1 MPSTT
6 DPFRPIRSA
15 PRLWVVL
22 PLLMMAAA
30 AASGLYVLFLARPFI
45 NSLNAQLAER
55 AAAWLF
61 FGTAAAGS
69 LGALGGLVI
78 GLRVTGRIRGI
89 AQKAEALTARV
100 DGGAAPAGPRD
111 ELGALDAAVGRLT
124 LSMDRFVRDSDILS
138 RLPEGML
145 LLGPGGDLLSFNTTA
160 EVVLETS
167 LERFRGVP
175 LLSNQGLFP
184 LAAGNEQLARLLDDA
199 TLEERSLQ
207 LGEVSVETAAG
218 REILL
223 EVTVQHREWRRE
235 STALILLFRD
245 ASEKRR
251 IREEI
256 RRADQLAFLGGM
268 AARVAHEIRTP
279 MATVRGL
286 VELLQADLSEADT
299 TRRQYIDRVLQ
310 AVDRQ
315 DRLVEDMLTLS
326 HPEPESLQPVNL
338 RELVDEVVRELP
350 PDPRLSVQGE
360 TAAAIGPIQGD
371 AFRLHEVFNNL
382 LKNALEATPATGV
395 VEVKLQAPDRG
406 LVRVVVRNTGVGIPA
421 DIRERIFQPFFT
433 TKAKGTGLGLA
444 IAKHIVDAHRGT
456 LRVDSDGS
464 VETAFTVELPI
475 TQPAAAAPVVKSSH
489 G

>member
-1 MPSTT
+1 MAAF
-6 DPFRPIRSA
+6 DPFRPMRGGSA
-15 PRLWVVL
+15 RLYVVL
-22 PLLMMAAA
+22 PLLMAAAA

-78 GLRVTGRIRGI
+78 GLRVAGRIRGI
-89 AQKAEALTARV
+89 TQRAEALTARV
-100 DGGAAPAGPRD
+100 EGGPAPSRPAD
-111 ELGALDAAVGRLT
+111 EIGALDAAVGRLT
-124 LSMDRFVRDSDILS
+124 LSMDRFIRDSDILA

-145 LLGPGGDLLSFNTTA
+145 LMGPGGDLLSFNTTA
-160 EVVLETS
+160 EVVLES
-167 LERFRGVP
+167 ALEPFRGAP
-175 LLSNQGLFP
+175 LLSARGLFP
-184 LAAGNEQLARLLDDA
+184 VGNGNEQLAHLLDDA
-199 TLEERSLQ
+199 LLEERSLHV
-207 LGEVSVETAAG
+207 GEVRVAPASG
-218 REILL
+218 REFVL
-223 EVTVQHREWRRE
+223 EVTVQHREWRRD

-286 VELLQADLSEADT
+286 VELLQADLPQGDS

-326 HPEPESLQPVNL
+326 HPEPENLEPVNL
-338 RELVDEVVRELP
+338 RELVDEIVRDMP
-350 PDPRLSVQGE
+350 RDPRLRVQG
-360 TAAAIGPIQGD
+360 AAAIAMPAIPGD
-371 AFRLHEVFNNL
+371 AFRLHEVFSNL
-382 LKNALEATPATGV
+382 IRNAVEATPPTGV
-395 VEVKLQAPDRG
+395 VEVRVEAPERG
-406 LVRVVVRNTGVGIPA
+406 LVRVVIRNTGAGVPA
-421 DIRERIFQPFFT
+421 EIRERIFQPFFT
-433 TKAKGTGLGLA
+433 TKVKGTGLGLA

-456 LRVDSDGS
+456 LRVESDGS
-464 VETAFTVELPI
+464 TETRFVVELPT
-475 TQPAAAAPVVKSSH
+475 TQPASTSPGVKS
-489 G
+489 

>member
-1 MPSTT
+1 MAAF
-6 DPFRPIRSA
+6 DPFRPMRGGSA
-15 PRLWVVL
+15 RLYIVL
-22 PLLMMAAA
+22 PLLMAAAA

-78 GLRVTGRIRGI
+78 GLRVAGRIRGI
-89 AQKAEALTARV
+89 TQRAEALTARV
-100 DGGAAPAGPRD
+100 EGGPAPSRPAD
-111 ELGALDAAVGRLT
+111 EIGALDAAVGRLT
-124 LSMDRFVRDSDILS
+124 LSMDRFIRDSDILA

-145 LLGPGGDLLSFNTTA
+145 LMGPGGDLLSFNTTA
-160 EVVLETS
+160 EVVLES
-167 LERFRGVP
+167 ALEPFRGAP
-175 LLSNQGLFP
+175 LLSARGLFP
-184 LAAGNEQLARLLDDA
+184 VGNGNEQLAHLLDDA
-199 TLEERSLQ
+199 LLEERSLHV
-207 LGEVSVETAAG
+207 GEVRVATASG
-218 REILL
+218 REFVL
-223 EVTVQHREWRRE
+223 EVTVQHREWRRD

-286 VELLQADLSEADT
+286 VELLQADLPQGDS

-326 HPEPESLQPVNL
+326 HPEPENLEPVNL
-338 RELVDEVVRELP
+338 RELVDEIVRDLP
-350 PDPRLSVQGE
+350 GDPRLRVQG
-360 TAAAIGPIQGD
+360 AAAIAMPAIPGD
-371 AFRLHEVFNNL
+371 AFRLHEVFSNL
-382 LKNALEATPATGV
+382 IRNAVEATPPTGV
-395 VEVKLQAPDRG
+395 VEVRVEAPERG
-406 LVRVVVRNTGVGIPA
+406 LVRVVVRNTGVGVPA
-421 DIRERIFQPFFT
+421 EIRERIFQPFFT
-433 TKAKGTGLGLA
+433 TKVKGTGLGLA

-456 LRVDSDGS
+456 LRVESDGS
-464 VETAFTVELPI
+464 SETRFVVELPT
-475 TQPAAAAPVVKSSH
+475 TQPAPTSSGVKS
-489 G
+489 

>member
-1 MPSTT
+1 MAT
-6 DPFRPIRSA
+6 DPFRPMRGA
-15 PRLWVVL
+15 ARLYVVL

-30 AASGLYVLFLARPFI
+30 VASALYVLFLARPFI

-61 FGTAAAGS
+61 FGTAAAGG

-89 AQKAEALTARV
+89 AQKAEALNARV
-100 DGGAAPAGPRD
+100 GGGASPAGPRD
-111 ELGALDAAVGRLT
+111 EIGALDAAVGRLT

-160 EVVLETS
+160 EVVLENS
-167 LERFRGVP
+167 LERFRGAP
-175 LLSNQGLFP
+175 LLSAQGLFP
-184 LAAGNEQLARLLDDA
+184 LADGNEQLARLLDDA
-199 TLEERSLQ
+199 LLEERSLQ
-207 LGEVSVETAAG
+207 LGEVSVMPATG
-218 REILL
+218 REFLL
-223 EVTVQHREWRRE
+223 EVTVQHREWRRD
-235 STALILLFRD
+235 STALIVLFRD

-286 VELLQADLSEADT
+286 VELLQADLTEKDT
-299 TRRQYIDRVLQ
+299 TQRQYIDRVLQ

-350 PDPRLSVQGE
+350 ADARLRVLGASARALP
-360 TAAAIGPIQGD
+360 TIPAD
-371 AFRLHEVFNNL
+371 AFRLSEVFTNL
-382 LKNALEATPATGV
+382 VKNALEASPPSGM
-395 VEVKLQAPDRG
+395 VEVRIEPADRG
-406 LVRVVVRNTGVGIPA
+406 LVRVVIRNTGVGIPA
-421 DIRERIFQPFFT
+421 EIRERIFQPFFT
-433 TKAKGTGLGLA
+433 TKTKGTGLGLA

-456 LRVDSDGS
+456 LRVDSDGQA
-464 VETAFTVELPI
+464 ETTFTVELP
-475 TQPAAAAPVVKSSH
+475 TTPPAPAASVVKSSH

>member
-1 MPSTT
+1 MAAF
-6 DPFRPIRSA
+6 DPFRPMRGGSA
-15 PRLWVVL
+15 RLYIVL
-22 PLLMMAAA
+22 PLLMAAAA

-78 GLRVTGRIRGI
+78 GLRVAGRIRGI
-89 AQKAEALTARV
+89 TQRAEALTARV
-100 DGGAAPAGPRD
+100 EGGPAPSRPAD
-111 ELGALDAAVGRLT
+111 EIGALDAAVGRLT
-124 LSMDRFVRDSDILS
+124 LSMDRFIRDSDILA

-145 LLGPGGDLLSFNTTA
+145 LMGPGGDLLSFNTTA
-160 EVVLETS
+160 EVVLES
-167 LERFRGVP
+167 ALEPFRGAP
-175 LLSNQGLFP
+175 LLSARGLFP
-184 LAAGNEQLARLLDDA
+184 VGNGNEQLAHLLDDA
-199 TLEERSLQ
+199 LLEERSLHV
-207 LGEVSVETAAG
+207 GEVRVAPASG
-218 REILL
+218 REFVL
-223 EVTVQHREWRRE
+223 EVTVQHREWRRD

-286 VELLQADLSEADT
+286 VELLQADLPQGDS

-326 HPEPESLQPVNL
+326 HPEPENLEPVNL
-338 RELVDEVVRELP
+338 RELVDEIVRDMP
-350 PDPRLSVQGE
+350 GDPRLRVQG
-360 TAAAIGPIQGD
+360 AAAIAMPAIPGD
-371 AFRLHEVFNNL
+371 AFRLHEVFSNL
-382 LKNALEATPATGV
+382 IRNAVEATPPTGV
-395 VEVKLQAPDRG
+395 VEVRVEAPERG
-406 LVRVVVRNTGVGIPA
+406 LVRVVVRNTGVGVPA
-421 DIRERIFQPFFT
+421 EIRERIFQPFFT
-433 TKAKGTGLGLA
+433 TKVKGTGLGLA

-456 LRVDSDGS
+456 LRVESDGS
-464 VETAFTVELPI
+464 TETRFVVELPT
-475 TQPAAAAPVVKSSH
+475 TQPASTSPGVKS
-489 G
+489 

>member
-1 MPSTT
+1 MAAP
-6 DPFRPIRSA
+6 DPFRPLRGSA
-15 PRLWVVL
+15 RLYIVL

-30 AASGLYVLFLARPFI
+30 VASGLYVLFLARPFI

-55 AAAWLF
+55 AATWLF

-100 DGGAAPAGPRD
+100 DGGTAPAGPRD
-111 ELGALDAAVGRLT
+111 EIGALDAAVGRLT

-167 LERFRGVP
+167 LERFRGTP
-175 LLSNQGLFP
+175 LLSAQGLFP
-184 LAAGNEQLARLLDDA
+184 LADGNEQLARLLDDA
-199 TLEERSLQ
+199 LLEERSLQ
-207 LGEVSVETAAG
+207 LGEVSVAPATG
-218 REILL
+218 RQFLL
-223 EVTVQHREWRRE
+223 EVTVQHREWRRD

-286 VELLQADLSEADT
+286 VELLQADLSEKDT
-299 TRRQYIDRVLQ
+299 TRRQYIDRVLH

-350 PDPRLSVQGE
+350 ADPRLRVHGAPAS
-360 TAAAIGPIQGD
+360 ALPAIPGD
-371 AFRLHEVFNNL
+371 AFRLHEVFTNL
-382 LKNALEATPATGV
+382 VKNALEASPPSGV
-395 VEVKLQAPDRG
+395 VEVRIEASDRG
-406 LVRVVVRNTGVGIPA
+406 LVRVVVRNTGVGIPP
-421 DIRERIFQPFFT
+421 DIRERVFQPFFT
-433 TKAKGTGLGLA
+433 TKTKGTGLGLA
-444 IAKHIVDAHRGT
+444 IAKHIVDAHRGS
-456 LRVDSDGS
+456 LRVDSDGQ
-464 VETAFTVELPI
+464 VETSFTVELPT
-475 TQPAAAAPVVKSSH
+475 TQPAPAAAVVKS
-489 G
+489 

>member
-1 MPSTT
+1 MAAF
-6 DPFRPIRSA
+6 DPFRPMRGGSA
-15 PRLWVVL
+15 RLYVVL
-22 PLLMMAAA
+22 PLLMAAAA

-78 GLRVTGRIRGI
+78 GLRVAGRIRGI
-89 AQKAEALTARV
+89 TQRAEALTARV
-100 DGGAAPAGPRD
+100 DGGPVPSRPAD
-111 ELGALDAAVGRLT
+111 EIGALDAAVGRLT
-124 LSMDRFVRDSDILS
+124 LSMDRFIRDSDILA

-145 LLGPGGDLLSFNTTA
+145 LMGPGGDLLSFNTTA
-160 EVVLETS
+160 EVVLES
-167 LERFRGVP
+167 ALEPFRGAP
-175 LLSNQGLFP
+175 LLSARGLFP
-184 LAAGNEQLARLLDDA
+184 VGNGNEQLAHLLDDA
-199 TLEERSLQ
+199 LLEERSLHV
-207 LGEVSVETAAG
+207 GEVRVAPASG
-218 REILL
+218 REFVL
-223 EVTVQHREWRRE
+223 EVTVQHREWRRD

-286 VELLQADLSEADT
+286 VELLQADLPQGDS

-326 HPEPESLQPVNL
+326 HPEPENLEPVNL
-338 RELVDEVVRELP
+338 RELVDEIVRDMP
-350 PDPRLSVQGE
+350 GDPRLRVQG
-360 TAAAIGPIQGD
+360 AAAIAMPAIPGD
-371 AFRLHEVFNNL
+371 AFRLHEVFSNL
-382 LKNALEATPATGV
+382 IRNAVEATPPTGV
-395 VEVKLQAPDRG
+395 VEVRVEAPERG
-406 LVRVVVRNTGVGIPA
+406 LVRVVIRNTGAGVPA
-421 DIRERIFQPFFT
+421 EIRERIFQPFFT
-433 TKAKGTGLGLA
+433 TKVKGTGLGLA

-456 LRVDSDGS
+456 LRVESDGS
-464 VETAFTVELPI
+464 TETRFVVELPT
-475 TQPAAAAPVVKSSH
+475 TQPASTSPGVKS
-489 G
+489 

>member
-1 MPSTT
+1 MAL
-6 DPFRPIRSA
+6 DPFRPMRGSA
-15 PRLWVVL
+15 RLYIVL
-22 PLLMMAAA
+22 PLVMMAAA
-30 AASGLYVLFLARPFI
+30 VASGLYVLFLARPFI

-89 AQKAEALTARV
+89 AQKAEALNARV
-100 DGGAAPAGPRD
+100 DGGVTPAGPKD
-111 ELGALDAAVGRLT
+111 EIGALDAAVGRLT

-167 LERFRGVP
+167 LERFRGTP
-175 LLSNQGLFP
+175 LLSAQGLFP
-184 LAAGNEQLARLLDDA
+184 LADGNEQLARLLDDA
-199 TLEERSLQ
+199 LLEERSLQ
-207 LGEVSVETAAG
+207 LGEVSVVPATG
-218 REILL
+218 REFLL
-223 EVTVQHREWRRE
+223 EVTVQHREWRRD

-286 VELLQADLSEADT
+286 VELLQADLSATDT

-326 HPEPESLQPVNL
+326 HPEPESLQPVNV

-350 PDPRLSVQGE
+350 ADPRLRVEGTGSG
-360 TAAAIGPIQGD
+360 TLSTIPGD
-371 AFRLHEVFNNL
+371 AFRLHEVFSNL
-382 LKNALEATPATGV
+382 IKNACEASPPSGV
-395 VEVKLQAPDRG
+395 VEVRVEAPDRG
-406 LVRVVVRNTGVGIPA
+406 LVRVRVRNTGVGIPA
-421 DIRERIFQPFFT
+421 DIRERIFHPFFT
-433 TKAKGTGLGLA
+433 TKTKGTGLGLA

-456 LRVDSDGS
+456 LRVDSDGRT
-464 VETAFTVELPI
+464 ETSFTVELPT
-475 TQPAAAAPVVKSSH
+475 TQPAAAAPVVKSAH

>member
-1 MPSTT
+1 MAT
-6 DPFRPIRSA
+6 DPFRPMREG
-15 PRLWVVL
+15 PRLYVVL
-22 PLLMMAAA
+22 PLVMMAAA
-30 AASGLYVLFLARPFI
+30 AASALYVLFLARPFI

-61 FGTAAAGS
+61 FGTAAAGG

-78 GLRVTGRIRGI
+78 GLRVAGRIRGI
-89 AQKAEALTARV
+89 AQRAEALTARV
-100 DGGAAPAGPRD
+100 DGGAAPPAPKD
-111 ELGALDAAVGRLT
+111 EIGALDAAVGRLT

-145 LLGPGGDLLSFNTTA
+145 LLGPAGDLLSFNTTA

-167 LERFRGVP
+167 LERFRGTP
-175 LLSNQGLFP
+175 LLSAQGLFP
-184 LAAGNEQLARLLDDA
+184 LADGNEQLARLLDDA
-199 TLEERSLQ
+199 LLEERSLQ
-207 LGEVSVETAAG
+207 LGEVSVVPATG
-218 REILL
+218 REFLL
-223 EVTVQHREWRRE
+223 EVTVQHREWRRD

-286 VELLQADLSEADT
+286 VELLQADLSEQDT

-338 RELVDEVVRELP
+338 RDLIDDVVRELP
-350 PDPRLSVQGE
+350 QDARLRVSGAP
-360 TAAAIGPIQGD
+360 AASLATIPGD
-371 AFRLHEVFNNL
+371 AFRLHEVFTNL
-382 LKNALEATPATGV
+382 IKNALEASPPSAT
-395 VEVKLQAPDRG
+395 VEARVESTDRG
-406 LVRVVVRNTGVGIPA
+406 VVRVVVHNTGVGIPA
-421 DIRERIFQPFFT
+421 EIRERIFQPFFT

-456 LRVDSDGS
+456 LRVDSDGQT
-464 VETAFTVELPI
+464 ETTFTVELPT
-475 TQPAAAAPVVKSSH
+475 TQPTAAAAVVKSSH

>member
-1 MPSTT
+1 MAAF
-6 DPFRPIRSA
+6 DPFRPMRGGSA
-15 PRLWVVL
+15 RLYVVL
-22 PLLMMAAA
+22 PLLMAAAA

-78 GLRVTGRIRGI
+78 GLRVAGRIRGI
-89 AQKAEALTARV
+89 TQRAEALTARV
-100 DGGAAPAGPRD
+100 DGGPVPSRPAD
-111 ELGALDAAVGRLT
+111 EIGALDAAVGRLT
-124 LSMDRFVRDSDILS
+124 LSMDRFIRDSDILA

-145 LLGPGGDLLSFNTTA
+145 LMGPGGDLLSFNTTA
-160 EVVLETS
+160 EVVLES
-167 LERFRGVP
+167 ALEPFRGAP
-175 LLSNQGLFP
+175 LLSARGLFP
-184 LAAGNEQLARLLDDA
+184 VGNGNEQLAHLLDDA
-199 TLEERSLQ
+199 LLEERSLHV
-207 LGEVSVETAAG
+207 GEVRVAPASG
-218 REILL
+218 REFVL
-223 EVTVQHREWRRE
+223 EVTVQHREWRRD

-286 VELLQADLSEADT
+286 VELLQADLPAEDS

-326 HPEPESLQPVNL
+326 HPEPENLEPVNL
-338 RELVDEVVRELP
+338 RELVDEIVRDLP
-350 PDPRLSVQGE
+350 GDPRLRVQG
-360 TAAAIGPIQGD
+360 AAAIAMPAIPGD
-371 AFRLHEVFNNL
+371 AFRLHEVFSNL
-382 LKNALEATPATGV
+382 IRNAVEATPPTGV
-395 VEVKLQAPDRG
+395 VEVRVEAPERG
-406 LVRVVVRNTGVGIPA
+406 LVRVVVRNTGVGVPA
-421 DIRERIFQPFFT
+421 EIRERIFQPFFT
-433 TKAKGTGLGLA
+433 TKVKGTGLGLA

-456 LRVDSDGS
+456 LRVESDGS
-464 VETAFTVELPI
+464 SETRFVVELPT
-475 TQPAAAAPVVKSSH
+475 TQPASTSPGVKS
-489 G
+489 

>member
-1 MPSTT
+1 MATF
-6 DPFRPIRSA
+6 DPFRPMRGGSA
-15 PRLWVVL
+15 RLYVVL
-22 PLLMMAAA
+22 PLLMAAAA

-78 GLRVTGRIRGI
+78 GLRVAGRIRGI
-89 AQKAEALTARV
+89 TQRAEALTARV
-100 DGGAAPAGPRD
+100 DGGPVPSRPAD
-111 ELGALDAAVGRLT
+111 EIGALDAAVGRLT
-124 LSMDRFVRDSDILS
+124 LSMDRFIRDSDILA

-145 LLGPGGDLLSFNTTA
+145 LMGPGGDLLSFNTTA
-160 EVVLETS
+160 EVVLES
-167 LERFRGVP
+167 ALEPFRGAP
-175 LLSNQGLFP
+175 LLSARGLFP
-184 LAAGNEQLARLLDDA
+184 VGNGNEQLAHLLDDA
-199 TLEERSLQ
+199 LLEERSLHV
-207 LGEVSVETAAG
+207 GEVRVSPASG
-218 REILL
+218 REFVL
-223 EVTVQHREWRRE
+223 EVTVQHREWRRD

-286 VELLQADLSEADT
+286 VELLQADLPQGDS
-299 TRRQYIDRVLQ
+299 TRREYIDRVLQ

-326 HPEPESLQPVNL
+326 HPEPENLEPVNL
-338 RELVDEVVRELP
+338 RELVDGIVRDMP
-350 PDPRLSVQGE
+350 ADPRLRVQGA
-360 TAAAIGPIQGD
+360 TASAIPAIPGD

-382 LKNALEATPATGV
+382 IRNAVEATPPSGV
-395 VEVKLQAPDRG
+395 VEVRLETPGRG
-406 LVRVVVRNTGVGIPA
+406 LVRVVVRNTGGGVPA
-421 DIRERIFQPFFT
+421 EIRERIFQPFFT
-433 TKAKGTGLGLA
+433 TKVKGTGLGLA

-456 LRVDSDGS
+456 LRVESDGS
-464 VETAFTVELPI
+464 TETLFVVELPT
-475 TQPAAAAPVVKSSH
+475 TQAASPSSVVKS
-489 G
+489 

>member
-1 MPSTT
+1 M
-6 DPFRPIRSA
+6 RGGSA
-15 PRLWVVL
+15 RLYVVL
-22 PLLMMAAA
+22 PLLMAAAA

-78 GLRVTGRIRGI
+78 GLRVAGRIRGI
-89 AQKAEALTARV
+89 TQRAEALTARV
-100 DGGAAPAGPRD
+100 EGGPAPSRPAD
-111 ELGALDAAVGRLT
+111 EIGALDAAVGRLT
-124 LSMDRFVRDSDILS
+124 LSMDRFIRDSDILA

-145 LLGPGGDLLSFNTTA
+145 LMGPGGDLLSFNTTA
-160 EVVLETS
+160 EVVLES
-167 LERFRGVP
+167 ALEPFRGAP
-175 LLSNQGLFP
+175 LLSARGLFP
-184 LAAGNEQLARLLDDA
+184 VGNGNEQLAHLLDDA
-199 TLEERSLQ
+199 LLEERSLHV
-207 LGEVSVETAAG
+207 GEVRVAPASG
-218 REILL
+218 REFVL
-223 EVTVQHREWRRE
+223 EVTVQHREWRRD

-286 VELLQADLSEADT
+286 VELLQADLPQGDS

-326 HPEPESLQPVNL
+326 HPEPENLEPVNL
-338 RELVDEVVRELP
+338 RELVDEIVRDMP
-350 PDPRLSVQGE
+350 GDPRLRVQG
-360 TAAAIGPIQGD
+360 AAAIAMPAIPGD
-371 AFRLHEVFNNL
+371 AFRLHEVFSNL
-382 LKNALEATPATGV
+382 IRNAVEATPPTGV
-395 VEVKLQAPDRG
+395 VEVRVEAPERG
-406 LVRVVVRNTGVGIPA
+406 LVRVVIRNTGAGVPA
-421 DIRERIFQPFFT
+421 EIRERIFQPFFT
-433 TKAKGTGLGLA
+433 TKVKGTGLGLA

-456 LRVDSDGS
+456 LRVESDGS
-464 VETAFTVELPI
+464 TETRFVVELPT
-475 TQPAAAAPVVKSSH
+475 TQPASTSPGVKS
-489 G
+489 

>member
-1 MPSTT
+1 MAAF
-6 DPFRPIRSA
+6 DPFRPMRGGSA
-15 PRLWVVL
+15 RLYVVL
-22 PLLMMAAA
+22 PLLMAAAA

-78 GLRVTGRIRGI
+78 GLRVAGRIRGI
-89 AQKAEALTARV
+89 TQRAEALTARV
-100 DGGAAPAGPRD
+100 EGGPAPSRPAD
-111 ELGALDAAVGRLT
+111 EIGALDAAVGRLT
-124 LSMDRFVRDSDILS
+124 LSMDRFIRDSDILA

-145 LLGPGGDLLSFNTTA
+145 LMGPGGDLLSFNTTA
-160 EVVLETS
+160 EVVLES
-167 LERFRGVP
+167 ALEPFRGAP
-175 LLSNQGLFP
+175 LLSARGLFP
-184 LAAGNEQLARLLDDA
+184 VGNGNEQLAHLLDDA
-199 TLEERSLQ
+199 LLEERSLHV
-207 LGEVSVETAAG
+207 GEVRVAPASG
-218 REILL
+218 REFVL
-223 EVTVQHREWRRE
+223 EVTVQHREWRRD

-286 VELLQADLSEADT
+286 VELLQADLPQGDS

-326 HPEPESLQPVNL
+326 HPEPENLEPVNL
-338 RELVDEVVRELP
+338 RELVDEIVRDMP
-350 PDPRLSVQGE
+350 GDPRLRVQG
-360 TAAAIGPIQGD
+360 AAAIAMPAIPGD
-371 AFRLHEVFNNL
+371 AFRLHEVFSNL
-382 LKNALEATPATGV
+382 IRNAVEATPPTGV
-395 VEVKLQAPDRG
+395 VEVRVEAPERG
-406 LVRVVVRNTGVGIPA
+406 LVRVVIRNTGAGVPA
-421 DIRERIFQPFFT
+421 EIRERIFQPFFT
-433 TKAKGTGLGLA
+433 TKVKGTGLGLA

-456 LRVDSDGS
+456 LRVESDGS
-464 VETAFTVELPI
+464 TETRFVVELPT
-475 TQPAAAAPVVKSSH
+475 TQPASTSPGVKS
-489 G
+489 

>member
-1 MPSTT
+1 MAGF
-6 DPFRPIRSA
+6 DPFRPMRGGSV
-15 PRLWVVL
+15 RLYVVM
-22 PLLMMAAA
+22 PLLMAAAA

-69 LGALGGLVI
+69 LGALAGLVI
-78 GLRVTGRIRGI
+78 GLRVAGRIRGI
-89 AQKAEALTARV
+89 TQRAEALTARV
-100 DGGAAPAGPRD
+100 DDGPVPSRPAD
-111 ELGALDAAVGRLT
+111 EIGALDAAVGRLT
-124 LSMDRFVRDSDILS
+124 LSMDRFIRDSDILA

-145 LLGPGGDLLSFNTTA
+145 LMGPGGDLLSFNTTA
-160 EVVLETS
+160 EVVLES
-167 LERFRGVP
+167 ALEPFRGAP
-175 LLSNQGLFP
+175 LLSPRGLFP
-184 LAAGNEQLARLLDDA
+184 VANGNGQLARLLDDA
-199 TLEERSLQ
+199 LLEERSLHV
-207 LGEVSVETAAG
+207 GEVHVSPASG
-218 REILL
+218 REFVL
-223 EVTVQHREWRRE
+223 EVTVQHREWRRD

-286 VELLQADLSEADT
+286 VELLQSDLPQGDS
-299 TRRQYIDRVLQ
+299 TRREYIDRVLQ

-326 HPEPESLQPVNL
+326 HPEPESLAPVNL
-338 RELVDEVVRELP
+338 RELVDEIVRDMP
-350 PDPRLSVQGE
+350 KDPRLRVQGP
-360 TAAAIGPIQGD
+360 AASAIPAIPGD

-382 LKNALEATPATGV
+382 IRNAVEATPPSGV
-395 VEVKLQAPDRG
+395 VDVRVEAPGRG
-406 LVRVVVRNTGVGIPA
+406 LVRVVVRNTGGGVPVE
-421 DIRERIFQPFFT
+421 IRERIFQPFFT
-433 TKAKGTGLGLA
+433 TKVKGTGLGLA

-456 LRVDSDGS
+456 LRVESDGS
-464 VETAFTVELPI
+464 TETLFVVELPT
-475 TQPAAAAPVVKSSH
+475 TQPASPSSVVKS
-489 G
+489 

>member
-1 MPSTT
+1 MAP
-6 DPFRPIRSA
+6 DPFRPLRGSA
-15 PRLWVVL
+15 RLYIVL
-22 PLLMMAAA
+22 PLVMMAAA
-30 AASGLYVLFLARPFI
+30 VASGLYVLFLARPFI

-78 GLRVTGRIRGI
+78 GLRVTGRLRGI
-89 AQKAEALTARV
+89 ARKAEALTARV
-100 DGGAAPAGPRD
+100 DGDAGPTGPKD
-111 ELGALDAAVGRLT
+111 EIGALDAAVGRLT

-167 LERFRGVP
+167 LERFRGAP
-175 LLSNQGLFP
+175 LLSAQGLFP
-184 LAAGNEQLARLLDDA
+184 LADGNEQLARLLDDA
-199 TLEERSLQ
+199 LLEERSLQ
-207 LGEVSVETAAG
+207 LGEVSVVPATG
-218 REILL
+218 REFLL
-223 EVTVQHREWRRE
+223 EVTVQHREWRRD

-286 VELLQADLSEADT
+286 VELLQADLSATDT

-326 HPEPESLQPVNL
+326 HPEPESLQPVNV

-350 PDPRLSVQGE
+350 ADPRLRVEGE
-360 TAAAIGPIQGD
+360 GASTLASIPGD
-371 AFRLHEVFNNL
+371 AFRLHEVFSNL
-382 LKNALEATPATGV
+382 IKNACEASPASGV
-395 VEVKLQAPDRG
+395 VEVRVEGPDRG
-406 LVRVVVRNTGVGIPA
+406 LVRVRVRNTGVGIPA
-421 DIRERIFQPFFT
+421 DIRERIFHPFFT
-433 TKAKGTGLGLA
+433 TKTKGTGLGLA
-444 IAKHIVDAHRGT
+444 IAKHIVDAHRGS
-456 LRVDSDGS
+456 LRVDSDGRT
-464 VETAFTVELPI
+464 ETSFTVELPT
-475 TQPAAAAPVVKSSH
+475 TQPAPAAPVVKSSH

>member
-1 MPSTT
+1 MAT
-6 DPFRPIRSA
+6 DPFRPLRGSA
-15 PRLWVVL
+15 RLYIVL
-22 PLLMMAAA
+22 PVLMMAAA
-30 AASGLYVLFLARPFI
+30 AASALYVLFLARPFI

-100 DGGAAPAGPRD
+100 DGDTPPAGPRD

-167 LERFRGVP
+167 LERFRGTP
-175 LLSNQGLFP
+175 LLSVQGLFP
-184 LAAGNEQLARLLDDA
+184 LADGNEQLARLLDDA
-199 TLEERSLQ
+199 LLEERSLQ
-207 LGEVSVETAAG
+207 LGEVSVVPATG
-218 REILL
+218 REFLL
-223 EVTVQHREWRRE
+223 EVTVQHREWRRD

-286 VELLQADLSEADT
+286 VELLQADLSEQDT

-350 PDPRLSVQGE
+350 ADARLRVLGQPASVLP
-360 TAAAIGPIQGD
+360 AIPGD
-371 AFRLHEVFNNL
+371 AFRLHEVFTNL
-382 LKNALEATPATGV
+382 VKNALEASPPTGA
-395 VEVKLQAPDRG
+395 VEVRIEASDRG
-406 LVRVVVRNTGVGIPA
+406 LIRVVVRNTGVGIPH

-433 TKAKGTGLGLA
+433 TKTKGTGLGLA
-444 IAKHIVDAHRGT
+444 IAKHIVDAHRGS
-456 LRVDSDGS
+456 LRVDSDGQA
-464 VETAFTVELPI
+464 ETSFTVELPT
-475 TQPAAAAPVVKSSH
+475 TQPAPAAAVVKS
-489 G
+489 

>member
-1 MPSTT
+1 MAAF
-6 DPFRPIRSA
+6 DPFRPMRGGSA
-15 PRLWVVL
+15 RLYVVL
-22 PLLMMAAA
+22 PLLMAAAA

-78 GLRVTGRIRGI
+78 GLRVAGRIRGI
-89 AQKAEALTARV
+89 TQRAEALTARV
-100 DGGAAPAGPRD
+100 EGGPVPSRPAD
-111 ELGALDAAVGRLT
+111 EIGALDAAVGRLT
-124 LSMDRFVRDSDILS
+124 LSMDRFIRDSDILA

-145 LLGPGGDLLSFNTTA
+145 LMGPGGDLLSFNTTA
-160 EVVLETS
+160 EVVLES
-167 LERFRGVP
+167 ALEPFRGAP
-175 LLSNQGLFP
+175 LLSARGLFP
-184 LAAGNEQLARLLDDA
+184 VGNGNEQLAHLLDDA
-199 TLEERSLQ
+199 LLEERSLHV
-207 LGEVSVETAAG
+207 GEVRVAPASG
-218 REILL
+218 REFVL
-223 EVTVQHREWRRE
+223 EVTVQHREWRRD

-286 VELLQADLSEADT
+286 VELLQADLPQGDS

-326 HPEPESLQPVNL
+326 HPEPENLEPVNL
-338 RELVDEVVRELP
+338 RELVDEIVRDMP
-350 PDPRLSVQGE
+350 GDPRLRVQG
-360 TAAAIGPIQGD
+360 AAAIAMPAIPGD
-371 AFRLHEVFNNL
+371 AFRLHEVFSNL
-382 LKNALEATPATGV
+382 IRNAVEATPPTGV
-395 VEVKLQAPDRG
+395 VEVRVEAPERG
-406 LVRVVVRNTGVGIPA
+406 LVRVVIRNTGAGVPA
-421 DIRERIFQPFFT
+421 EIRERIFQPFFT
-433 TKAKGTGLGLA
+433 TKVKGTGLGLA

-456 LRVDSDGS
+456 LRVESDGS
-464 VETAFTVELPI
+464 TETRFVVELPT
-475 TQPAAAAPVVKSSH
+475 TQPASTSPGVKS
-489 G
+489 

>member
-1 MPSTT
+1 
-6 DPFRPIRSA
+6 
-15 PRLWVVL
+15 
-22 PLLMMAAA
+22 
-30 AASGLYVLFLARPFI
+30 
-45 NSLNAQLAER
+45 
-55 AAAWLF
+55 
-61 FGTAAAGS
+61 
-69 LGALGGLVI
+69 
-78 GLRVTGRIRGI
+78 
-89 AQKAEALTARV
+89 
-100 DGGAAPAGPRD
+100 
-111 ELGALDAAVGRLT
+111 
-124 LSMDRFVRDSDILS
+124 MDRFVRDSDILS

-167 LERFRGVP
+167 LERFRGIP
-175 LLSNQGLFP
+175 LLSAQGLFP
-184 LAAGNEQLARLLDDA
+184 LADGNEQLARLLDDA
-199 TLEERSLQ
+199 LLEERSLQ
-207 LGEVSVETAAG
+207 LGEVSVAPATG
-218 REILL
+218 REFLL
-223 EVTVQHREWRRE
+223 EVTVQHREWRRD

-286 VELLQADLSEADT
+286 VELLQTDLSETDT

-326 HPEPESLQPVNL
+326 HPEPESLQPVNV

-350 PDPRLSVQGE
+350 ADPRLRVEGE
-360 TAAAIGPIQGD
+360 GASELATIPGD
-371 AFRLHEVFNNL
+371 AFRLHEVFTNL
-382 LKNALEATPATGV
+382 IKNACEASPASGV
-395 VEVKLQAPDRG
+395 VEVRVEAPDRG
-406 LVRVVVRNTGVGIPA
+406 LVRVRVRNTGVGIPA

-444 IAKHIVDAHRGT
+444 IAKHIVDAHRGS
-456 LRVDSDGS
+456 LRVDSDGRT
-464 VETAFTVELPI
+464 ETSFTVELP
-475 TQPAAAAPVVKSSH
+475 TTHPAPAGAVVKSTH